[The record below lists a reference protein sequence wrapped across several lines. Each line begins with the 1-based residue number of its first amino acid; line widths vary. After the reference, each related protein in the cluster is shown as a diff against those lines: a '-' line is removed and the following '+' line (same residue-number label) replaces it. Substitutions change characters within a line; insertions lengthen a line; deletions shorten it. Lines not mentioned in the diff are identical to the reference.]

1 MVGSIATPSS
11 DAEGMLVGSVAVTNA
26 GLKSY
31 QELKESGVLWL
42 GKVPAHWEVRR
53 LRNVTELRVSNVDK
67 HTKEGET
74 PVRLCNYV
82 DVYKNDRI
90 RSGMPFVA
98 ATATADELERFRLR
112 SGDVL
117 ITKDSEAWDDIGVP
131 ALVQEIDDDVV
142 SGYHLALLRSD
153 AGHLNGEFLYRAMQ
167 NRGVAYQFHVRANGV
182 TRYGLSHEAI
192 KSVRLPVPP
201 LPEQAAIVR
210 FLDHA
215 DRRIRR
221 YIRAKQKL
229 IKLLEEQ
236 KQAIIHQAVTGQI
249 NVRTGQPYPTY
260 KDSGVEW
267 LGKVPQH
274 WEVRRNGRLFLQRNE
289 TGFPELPILEV
300 SLNTGV
306 RIRDFG
312 NLDRKQIMAVRSE
325 YKRAVKGDIAYNM
338 MRMWQG
344 AVGVIPVDGLVS
356 PAYVV
361 ARLLKGT
368 ESQYFSTLFRTN
380 VYMAEVDKYSHGIVR
395 DRNRLYWEDFK
406 QMPTSYPP
414 PDEQG
419 CIVRYLDKTT
429 DDIDTAVARTRQEI
443 DLLSE
448 YRTRLIA
455 DVVTGKLD
463 VRDAAAGLPE
473 VDPLVEEDSDDTIDA
488 DMESNLDDRREVN
501 G

>member
-1 MVGSIATPSS
+1 MIA
-11 DAEGMLVGSVAVTNA
+11 D
-26 GLKSY
+26 LKPY
-31 QELKESGVLWL
+31 PAYKHSGVEWL
-42 GKVPAHWEVRR
+42 GDAPAHWEV
-53 LRNVTELRVSNVDK
+53 
-67 HTKEGET
+67 
-74 PVRLCNYV
+74 
-82 DVYKNDRI
+82 
-90 RSGMPFVA
+90 
-98 ATATADELERFRLR
+98 TAVKTHYSIQLGKMLQNKPN
-112 SGDVL
+112 STGDV
-117 ITKDSEAWDDIGVP
+117 EVP
-131 ALVQEIDDDVV
+131 YLKAQHVQW
-142 SGYHLALLRSD
+142 
-153 AGHLNGEFLYRAMQ
+153 
-167 NRGVAYQFHVRANGV
+167 FHVRTTDAPKMWASQKDTDQFGV
-182 TRYGLSHEAI
+182 IPGDLLVCEGGEGGRCGILRQKIGGYIIQNALHRVRPREQSRNDFLQYAMSAVAETGWFDALNDKATIAHFTREKFGALKMPH
-192 KSVRLPVPP
+192 PT
-201 LPEQAAIVR
+201 LPEQTAIVR

-249 NVRTGQPYPTY
+249 DVRTGKPYPAY

-267 LGKVPQH
+267 LGEVPVP
-274 WEVRRNGRLFLQRNE
+274 WEVRRNGRLFVQRNE

-300 SLNTGV
+300 SLNTGI

-312 NLDRKQIMAVRSE
+312 NSDRKQIMAVRSE

-361 ARLLKGT
+361 ARPLKGT
-368 ESQYFSTLFRTN
+368 ESRYFSALFRTN
-380 VYMAEVDKYSHGIVR
+380 VYMAEVDKYSHGIVK

-406 QMPTSYPP
+406 RMPTPYPP

-429 DDIDTAVARTRQEI
+429 DDIDTAVARGRQEI
-443 DLLSE
+443 DLIRE
-448 YRTRLIA
+448 YRTRLIT

-463 VRDAAAGLPE
+463 VRSAAARLPDE
-473 VDPLVEEDSDDTIDA
+473 IKEPEPLDQADPLIDGEEEPIEATPTGETA
-488 DMESNLDDRREVN
+488 V
-501 G
+501 